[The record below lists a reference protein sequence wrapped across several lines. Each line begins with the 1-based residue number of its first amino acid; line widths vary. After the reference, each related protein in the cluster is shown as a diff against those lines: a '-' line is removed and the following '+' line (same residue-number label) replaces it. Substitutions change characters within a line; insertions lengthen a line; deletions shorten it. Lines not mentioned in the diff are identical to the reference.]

1 MSELKDLEEQRDKVV
16 AELAHINEQIGKK
29 RFEKIS
35 GVIKNGKYYKVSV
48 GTHKYL
54 FFKGCNTQ
62 LDNFVLKDVVSV
74 ELFPAY
80 VIYRLQTE
88 MLISPTFDLSN
99 WVIEEITKKKYIEEL
114 HKTVKRMDM
123 ILEKETKND

>member
-48 GTHKYL
+48 GNRKYL

-114 HKTVKRMDM
+114 PKTVKQMDM